1 MVNKLRLRES
11 RNRRLSES
19 LEGSVII
26 AKRADVDIHVDDY
39 NEGEGEYIQSFNLR
53 LKGEYNS
60 IDSLIKDICD
70 EFGEREC
77 NLGNFVF
84 YEEQSAIGTNFLVND
99 DNWVADEMEIEAWK
113 NGSET
118 LYIADVYVPV
128 QVATKSR
135 DMTYDDVKDM
145 GFGDIV

>member
-11 RNRRLSES
+11 KNRRLRES

-26 AKRADVDIHVDDY
+26 AKRADVDIHVDDFK
-39 NEGEGEYIQSFNLR
+39 EGEGEYIQSFNLR
-53 LKGEYNS
+53 LNGEYNS

-77 NLGNFVF
+77 SLGNFVF

>member
-1 MVNKLRLRES
+1 MVNKLRLEES

-113 NGSET
+113 NGRET

>member
-11 RNRRLSES
+11 RKRRLRES
-19 LEGSVII
+19 LEGSVIT

-39 NEGEGEYIQSFNLR
+39 NEGEGEHIQSFDLR

-70 EFGEREC
+70 EFGESEC

-84 YEEQSAIGTNFLVND
+84 YEEQSAIGTNFLVNA
-99 DNWVADEMEIEAWK
+99 DNWVADEREIEAWK
-113 NGSET
+113 NGREA

-128 QVATKSR
+128 QVTTKSR
-135 DMTYDDVKDM
+135 DITYDDVKDM

>member
-1 MVNKLRLRES
+1 MVNRLKITESRKRKLRER
-11 RNRRLSES
+11 

-26 AKRADVDIHVDDY
+26 AKRADVDVHVDDY
-39 NEGEGEYIQSFNLR
+39 NEGEGEYIQSFDLR
-53 LKGEYNS
+53 LKGEYTN

-99 DNWVADEMEIEAWK
+99 DNWVADEREIEAWK
-113 NGSET
+113 NGRET
-118 LYIADVYVPV
+118 LYVADVYVPV

-135 DMTYDDVKDM
+135 DMTYDDVKDL